1 MKSSL
6 PYSWKSYFTVQA
18 DYQLWANDRLFA
30 ALGALDAELLSSAQG
45 LSHGSIYGT
54 VEQMLAESRIWFARL
69 CAETLIAAQ
78 PDRAPDWNRLI
89 EITQEQAR
97 ILQLWLEHCD
107 DAFFEQQVIYSATPD
122 STQSLWVRDVLTH
135 MMTNL
140 AHQRGQISAIVT
152 RLGYRSLEMDY
163 IHYKLE
169 MSAYRENLAALIP
182 VIAE

>member
-1 MKSSL
+1 MKNSL
-6 PYSWKSYFTVQA
+6 SYSWKSYFTVQA

-30 ALGALDAELLSSAQG
+30 ALGALDAELLSSVQG

-69 CAETLIAAQ
+69 CAETRIAAQ
-78 PDRAPDWNRLI
+78 SDCAPDWNRLI

-97 ILQLWLEHCD
+97 VLQLWLEHCD
-107 DAFFEQQVIYSATPD
+107 DAFFEQQISYSATPD
-122 STQSLWVRDVLTH
+122 STQNLWVRDVLTH
-135 MMTNL
+135 IMTYL

-182 VIAE
+182 AIEG

>member
-30 ALGALDAELLSSAQG
+30 ALGALDAELLSSMQG

-69 CAETLIAAQ
+69 CVGNDAATQ
-78 PDRAPDWNRLI
+78 PGGVSDWNRLI

-107 DAFFEQQVIYSATPD
+107 DAFFERQVSYPSTPD

-135 MMTNL
+135 MMTYL
-140 AHQRGQISAIVT
+140 AHQRGQISAIIT

-182 VIAE
+182 AAEG

>member
-30 ALGALDAELLSSAQG
+30 ALGALDIELLNSMQG

-54 VEQMLAESRIWFARL
+54 VERMLAESRIWFARL
-69 CAETLIAAQ
+69 CAGSGAATQ
-78 PDRAPDWNRLI
+78 SDGTCDWNRLI
-89 EITQEQAR
+89 EITQEQTR
-97 ILQLWLEHCD
+97 SLQLWLEQCD
-107 DAFFEQQVIYSATPD
+107 DAFFERQVSYPASPD
-122 STQSLWVRDVLTH
+122 STQKLWVRDALTH
-135 MMTNL
+135 LMTYL
-140 AHQRGQISAIVT
+140 AFQRGQISAIIT

-169 MSAYRENLAALIP
+169 ISAYRENLAALIP
-182 VIAE
+182 AAEG